1 VKWHAI
7 SAAPRDNLGLAR
19 IDAGEVKSRMKKQG
33 CLISLV
39 VVLLM
44 AGMPLLACLWDGDT
58 LAAEQARFPEAA
70 QLITGTFPRHS
81 REFHEWRVKECESL
95 IKAQKDVL
103 TTHDD
108 LAVSQHKLGDHKGAI
123 ETMNQKEKRFPGV
136 YETYSNLGT
145 FYIYTGQLDEAM
157 KHIRKALT
165 INENAHFG
173 REKYQ
178 LWLVEWLLHQKKEGP
193 DEPGSIRDIVEGE
206 ARGFARFLITKGT
219 MDERKRAEAVRG
231 VLGMMW
237 FADHDNPLLL
247 EALGD
252 LLIFGKQ
259 QTNAAQLAALS
270 YLHASRKT
278 TEEAAKARL
287 IRLSE
292 LAVRMS
298 PGFEEKGRLSELL
311 DRGLA
316 KGREYVEGVRKDE
329 MAWIAAG
336 EDASALFQKKY
347 LVR

>member
-1 VKWHAI
+1 
-7 SAAPRDNLGLAR
+7 
-19 IDAGEVKSRMKKQG
+19 MKKQG
-33 CLISLV
+33 CLFSLII
-39 VVLLM
+39 VLLM
-44 AGMPLLACLWDGDT
+44 AAMPSLGCLWDGDT

-81 REFHEWRVKECESL
+81 REFHEWRVKECERL
-95 IKAQKDVL
+95 IDEKKDVL
-103 TTHDD
+103 STHDD
-108 LAVSQHKLGDHKGAI
+108 LAVSQHKLGDHKAAI
-123 ETMNQKEKRFPGV
+123 GTMNRKEKLFPGV

-145 FYIYTGQLDEAM
+145 FYIYTGQLDESM
-157 KHIRKALT
+157 RYIHKALA

-178 LWLVEWLLHQKKEGP
+178 LWLVEWLLSQKKEGP
-193 DEPGSIRDIVEGE
+193 DEPGSIREVVEGE
-206 ARGFARFLITKGT
+206 ARGFARFLITKGA
-219 MDERKRAEAVRG
+219 MNEKKRGEAVRG

-259 QTNAAQLAALS
+259 ETNAAQLAALS

-278 TEEAAKARL
+278 TEEAEKKRL
-287 IRLSE
+287 MRLSE
-292 LAVRMS
+292 MAVRMS
-298 PGFEEKGRLSELL
+298 HGFEESGRLTELL

-316 KGREYVEGVRKDE
+316 KGREYLEGVRKDE

-336 EDASALFQKKY
+336 EDAAALFQKKY